1 MSDLARREDVTG
13 TTGRDAPPPTLPAI
27 AAAPVAEQD
36 RILRTHGGLVADH
49 MANDLVRRV
58 PRLAARSGFARWQ
71 RVAGALAALA
81 VVALLVLAPTLLS
94 ILGSAIVTITL
105 GQALL
110 AVAGCGATAGAAAPC
125 CRATRSWFP
134 PTRSGT

>member
-1 MSDLARREDVTG
+1 VRRRASRSTAPRRPPSPAG
-13 TTGRDAPPPTLPAI
+13 TTGPGAPPPALPVI

-36 RILRTHGGLVADH
+36 RLLRTHGGLVADH

-81 VVALLVLAPTLLS
+81 VVALVVLAPTLLS
-94 ILGSAIVTITL
+94 ILL
-105 GQALL
+105 G
-110 AVAGCGATAGAAAPC
+110 GAP
-125 CRATRSWFP
+125 
-134 PTRSGT
+134 